1 MSLNRIASR
10 SVAILILAAMLV
22 GGLGFFIVEYFVNG
36 GKWVLHAGSPHVY
49 SGPNIGTG
57 IVTDRDGVLLLDMS
71 GNRTYAVTQE
81 LRKSMLHWL
90 GDRYGYIQAPALP
103 NYAEEMAGYNSLT
116 GLYSYSGAGQA
127 KLTVSAQIQMAALKA
142 LGDRKGTVAV
152 YNYKTGEIL
161 CAVSTPTYDP
171 DNVPDIEGDT
181 SGAYEGVYMNRFT
194 QSVYIPGSIFKIV
207 TTAAALEEIPD
218 IREQTFTCTGVYSY
232 GVDSV
237 TCEYKHGTLNFY
249 SAMAQS
255 CNCAYAEIVD
265 QLGAETLSKYVKQYQ
280 VTQPVSFDGVTTA
293 AGNFDVANA
302 APVQVAW
309 SGIGQHKDQ
318 INPCRFLTFMGAI
331 ANNGVTVEPHLVD
344 RITCGGAVTY
354 KAELGNTERI
364 MSEETAKELQTMM
377 RNNVLEKYGAENF
390 PGLTVCAKS
399 GTGQVGG
406 EQKSNAM
413 FAGFVTDADYPLAFV
428 VAVED
433 AGYGRHVC
441 VPILSEVLAVCKEVL
456 DAA

>member
-1 MSLNRIASR
+1 MNRIASR
-10 SVAILILAAMLV
+10 SAAILILAAMLI
-22 GGLGFFIVEYFVNG
+22 GGLGFFVVEYFIDG
-36 GKWVLHAGSPHVY
+36 GKWVLHQGSPHIY

-57 IVTDRDGVLLLDMS
+57 IVTDREGVLLLDMS
-71 GNRTYAVTQE
+71 GNRTYASSQE
-81 LRKSMLHWL
+81 LRQSTLHWL
-90 GDRYGYIQAPALP
+90 GDRYGYISAPALP
-103 NYAEEMAGYNSLT
+103 SYAEEMAGYNSLT
-116 GLYSYSGAGQA
+116 GLYSYSGSGQA
-127 KLTVSAQIQMAALKA
+127 TLTLSAQVQMAALKA

-161 CAVSTPTYDP
+161 CAVSTPNYDP
-171 DNVPDIEGDT
+171 DDVPDIDGDT
-181 SGAYEGVYMNRFT
+181 TGAYDGVYMNRFT
-194 QSVYIPGSIFKIV
+194 QSVYIPGSIFKVV

-218 IREQTFTCTGVYSY
+218 IREQTFTCTGTYSY
-232 GVDSV
+232 GVDAV
-237 TCEYKHGTLNFY
+237 TCEKKHGTLDFE

-255 CNCAYAEIVD
+255 CNCAYAQIVN
-265 QLGAETLSKYVKQYQ
+265 QLGAETLEKYVKRYQ
-280 VTQPVSFDGVTTA
+280 VTEPVSFDGITTA
-293 AGNFDVANA
+293 AGNFEPFGA
-302 APVQVAW
+302 AVETAW

-318 INPCRFLTFMGAI
+318 INPCRFLTFMGTI
-331 ANNGVTVEPHLVD
+331 ANGGVGVTPHLVSK
-344 RITCGGAVTY
+344 ITCGGAVTY
-354 KAELGNTERI
+354 EAEAEKTNRI
-364 MSEETAKELQTMM
+364 MPEEIANELQAMM

-413 FAGFVTDADYPLAFV
+413 FAGFVTDEEYPLAFI